1 MVCHE
6 LDCKAFNKKN
16 ALGRKQE
23 MVYIYTHWLSLVT
36 KRLLLP
42 ELSSD
47 LRWKYV
53 SNDIF
58 VVRN

>member
-16 ALGRKQE
+16 CIGQETRKG
-23 MVYIYTHWLSLVT
+23 IYTLVVT

-53 SNDIF
+53 SNDII

>member
-23 MVYIYTHWLSLVT
+23 MVYIYPGCNEMTGASFVGSRDESHC
-36 KRLLLP
+36 
-42 ELSSD
+42 
-47 LRWKYV
+47 RWT
-53 SNDIF
+53 IC
-58 VVRN
+58 R